1 MKTKQQLFED
11 KVRRIVKE
19 ELMKEEREEF
29 TIEQVAKN
37 LKKQK
42 FQIYM
47 VILNLM
53 ILYCF

>member
-19 ELMKEEREEF
+19 ELMTEEREEF